1 MKNITRRLCLLAVPL
16 ALAGLAASPSLAQ
29 QLSLSQVSSY
39 LNSFTS
45 AEGEFTQINADGTI
59 STGTVF
65 IKRPNRVR
73 FEYNPPEESLVV
85 AGGGQVA
92 IFDPRSNT
100 GPDRYPLNQTPLS
113 IILERNIDLTR
124 TDMVTGHTSDG
135 TTTTVTAQDPDRT
148 EYGNIQ
154 MVFTSNPVEL
164 RQWIVTDD
172 TGQQT
177 TVILG
182 DLAKDGQVPDL
193 LFNIQREMRQWGN

>member
-1 MKNITRRLCLLAVPL
+1 MNMITRRFALLAVPL
-16 ALAGLAASPSLAQ
+16 ALAGLAASPSSAQ
-29 QLSLSQVSSY
+29 QLSLGAVSTY

-45 AEGEFTQINADGTI
+45 AQGEFTQINADGTI
-59 STGTVF
+59 STGTVY

-92 IFDPRSNT
+92 IFDPRSDS
-100 GPDRYPLNQTPLS
+100 GPDRFPLSQTPLK
-113 IILERNIDLTR
+113 IILERNVDLTR
-124 TDMVTGHTSDG
+124 TNMVTGHTSDG
-135 TTTTVTAQDPDRT
+135 TSTTVTAQDPDNPQF
-148 EYGNIQ
+148 GSLQ
-154 MVFTSNPVEL
+154 MVYTAAPVEL

-182 DLAKDGQVPDL
+182 NLEKDGNVPDI
-193 LFNIQREMRQWGN
+193 LFNIQREMRDWNN

>member
-1 MKNITRRLCLLAVPL
+1 MKRITRRLCLMAVPL
-16 ALAGLAASPSLAQ
+16 ALAGFAASPSLAQ
-29 QLSLSQVSSY
+29 QLSLGQVSTY
-39 LNSFTS
+39 LNSFVS

-59 STGTVF
+59 STGTIY
-65 IKRPNRVR
+65 IKRPGRVR

-92 IFDPRSNT
+92 IFDPRSDS

-135 TTTTVTAQDPDRT
+135 TTTTVTAQDPAHP
-148 EYGNIQ
+148 EYGNIR
-154 MVFTSNPVEL
+154 MVFTSDPVEL

-182 DLAKDGQVPDL
+182 DLAKDGRVPDI
-193 LFNIQREMRQWGN
+193 LFNINREMRNWGN

>member
-1 MKNITRRLCLLAVPL
+1 MTQMTRRFMLLALPL
-16 ALAGLAASPSLAQ
+16 AFAALAASPGQAQ
-29 QLSLSQVSSY
+29 QLSLGQVSNY
-39 LNSFTS
+39 LNSFTT
-45 AEGEFTQINADGTI
+45 AEAEFTQINADGTI
-59 STGTVF
+59 STGTVY

-92 IFDPRSNT
+92 IFDPRSD
-100 GPDRYPLNQTPLS
+100 GGADRYPLNQTPLK
-113 IILERNIDLTR
+113 IILERNIDLSR
-124 TDMVTGHTSDG
+124 SGMVTGHTSDG
-135 TTTTVTAQDPDRT
+135 TTTTVTAQDPDNP

-154 MVFTSNPVEL
+154 MVYTADPVEL

-182 DLAKDGQVPDL
+182 DLRTGVSIDNI
-193 LFNIQREMRQWGN
+193 LFNIQREMRNWGQ

>member
-1 MKNITRRLCLLAVPL
+1 MKNVTRRLCLMALPL
-16 ALAGLAASPSLAQ
+16 ALAGLAASPSQAQ
-29 QLSLSQVSSY
+29 QLSLVQVSSY

-45 AEGEFTQINADGTI
+45 AEGEFTQINPDGTI
-59 STGTVF
+59 STGTIY

-85 AGGGQVA
+85 AGGGQLA
-92 IFDPRSNT
+92 IFDPRSNA
-100 GPDRYPLNQTPLS
+100 GVDRYPLNQTPLS

-135 TTTTVTAQDPDRT
+135 TTTTVTAQDPDHP

-154 MVFTSNPVEL
+154 MVYTAAPVEL

-182 DLAKDGQVPDL
+182 DLAKDGRVPDI
-193 LFNIQREMRQWGN
+193 LFNIQREMRLRGN

>member
-1 MKNITRRLCLLAVPL
+1 MITRRLALLAVPL
-16 ALAGLAASPSLAQ
+16 AIAGLAASPSSAQ
-29 QLSLSQVSSY
+29 QLSLGAVSTY

-59 STGTVF
+59 STGTVY

-92 IFDPRSNT
+92 IFDPRSDS
-100 GPDRYPLNQTPLS
+100 GPDRFPLSQTPLK
-113 IILERNIDLTR
+113 IILERNVDLTR
-124 TDMVTGHTSDG
+124 SNMVTGHTSDG
-135 TTTTVTAQDPDRT
+135 NSTTVTAQDPDNPQF
-148 EYGNIQ
+148 GSIQ
-154 MVFTSNPVEL
+154 MVYTAAPVEL

-182 DLAKDGQVPDL
+182 NLAKDGNVPDI
-193 LFNIQREMRQWGN
+193 LFNIQREMREWNK